1 MRMKV
6 SKAFRCSVQ
15 RAISKLSRSKP
26 PIVAIRANDLCFM
39 GILRTIENAGFESIC
54 VHFTWK
60 GAGPWL
66 SEKSRHWTNTIE
78 ITNPAED
85 PTKAATEL
93 AFLGNALL
101 GNLNQKSLLVPSS
114 DTAQKLLFE
123 YEDKLGLYFNMY
135 GAPNFDSFRYGV
147 THKGEFFKSLHE
159 HLPDLCPETTLIQ
172 KYHSSVNFDEL
183 TRFPYVIKPAAK
195 DFTQSFYRLN
205 NGKKAITVS
214 NINQAKITIRQLLKT
229 QTELILQEKIPF
241 SSVDNEVPVYC
252 YFDRNSELRMIAAG
266 RKNLI
271 YPSEFGTAIV
281 LELTKSEFLR
291 EHAQRVGKL
300 LRWSGPL
307 MIEFIKDARSKK
319 FKIIEVNTRPWL
331 FHDFY
336 RQHGLDFIGS
346 ALREHCD
353 FQNGTKLFASW
364 LNGRA
369 LVEPDET
376 ISRDKKTVHLDI
388 LSYVEHLATNAE
400 IESFESEK
408 IIASIKSLGSNITF
422 AQGSKDDLDPYQAGI
437 RFISDRYNLNPE
449 PFIGLL
455 S

>member
-1 MRMKV
+1 MKV
-6 SKAFRCSVQ
+6 SKAFRCSVK
-15 RAISKLSRSKP
+15 RALANLTGSKP

-39 GILRTIENAGFESIC
+39 GILRTIENAGFEPIC
-54 VHFTWK
+54 VHFTWN
-60 GAGPWL
+60 GAGPWF
-66 SEKSRHWTNTIE
+66 SEKSRHWKNTVE

-85 PTKAATEL
+85 PPKAAMEL
-93 AFLGNALL
+93 EFLGNALL
-101 GNLNQKSLLVPSS
+101 ENSNQKSLVVPSS

-123 YEDKLGLYFNMY
+123 YEDMLAPYFNMY

-147 THKGEFFKSLHE
+147 THKGEFFKTLNQ

-172 KYHSSVNFDEL
+172 KDYCLANFDKL
-183 TRFPYVIKPAAK
+183 RKYPYVIKPAAK

-214 NINQAKITIRQLLKT
+214 NFNQAKTTLNHLLKT
-229 QTELILQEKIPF
+229 QKELILQEKIPF
-241 SSVDNEVPVYC
+241 GSADNEVPVYC
-252 YFDRNSELRMIAAG
+252 YFDRSSELRIIAAG

-291 EHAQRVGKL
+291 EHAKRVGKL

-336 RQHGLDFIGS
+336 RQHGLDFVGS
-346 ALREHCD
+346 VLREHCD
-353 FQNGTKLFASW
+353 FQNGTKLFDSW
-364 LNGRA
+364 LDGRA
-369 LVEPDET
+369 LVEPEET
-376 ISRDKKTVHLDI
+376 ISRDEKIVHLDI
-388 LSYVEHLATNAE
+388 VSYVEHLATNTE
-400 IESFESEK
+400 NEKLKSKK
-408 IIASIKSLGSNITF
+408 IIDSIKSWGNNITF
-422 AQGSKDDLDPYQAGI
+422 AQGSEDDEGPYQAGI
-437 RFISDRYNLNPE
+437 RFLSDRYDLDPE
-449 PFIGLL
+449 PFIELVR
-455 S
+455 

>member
-1 MRMKV
+1 MQL
-6 SKAFRCSVQ
+6 SKTLKCSVKQ
-15 RAISKLSRSKP
+15 TISNLSSSKP

-39 GILRTIENAGFESIC
+39 GILRTIEHAGFDPIC

-66 SEKSRHWTNTIE
+66 SDKSRHWKNTVE
-78 ITNPAED
+78 ITNPAES
-85 PTKAATEL
+85 PAKAATEL
-93 AFLGNALL
+93 AFLGNAILE
-101 GNLNQKSLLVPSS
+101 NSNQKSLLVPSS

-123 YEDKLGLYFNMY
+123 YEDELRPYFNIY
-135 GAPNFDSFRYGV
+135 GEPNFNSFRYEV
-147 THKGEFFKSLHE
+147 THKGKFFTSLND
-159 HLPDLCPETTLIQ
+159 HLPDLCPETILIQ
-172 KYHSSVNFDEL
+172 KDDSFANLDEL
-183 TRFPYVIKPAAK
+183 TKYPYVIKPAAK

-214 NINQAKITIRQLLKT
+214 NVNQAKTTLNFLLKT
-229 QTELILQEKIPF
+229 QTELIVQEKIPF
-241 SSVDNEVPVYC
+241 DSVDHEVPVYC
-252 YFDRNSELRMIAAG
+252 YFDRSSKLRMIATG

-291 EHAQRVGKL
+291 EHTQRVGKL

-307 MIEFIKDARSKK
+307 MIEFIRDARSKK

-346 ALREHCD
+346 AFREHCD

-364 LNGRA
+364 LDGRVI
-369 LVEPDET
+369 VEPDEAVLQ
-376 ISRDKKTVHLDI
+376 DNKVVHLDI
-388 LSYVEHLATNAE
+388 ISYVEHLATSAG
-400 IESFESEK
+400 IEHLTSEK
-408 IIASIKSLGSNITF
+408 IIGSIKRLGSDITF
-422 AQGSKDDLDPYQAGI
+422 AQGSKDDFGPYQAGI
-437 RFISDRYNLNPE
+437 RFLSDRYNLDPE
-449 PFIGLL
+449 PLIELVR
-455 S
+455 

>member
-1 MRMKV
+1 MKA
-6 SKAFRCSVQ
+6 SKAFRSSVR
-15 RAISKLSRSKP
+15 RAIFNLRSSYP

-39 GILRTIENAGFESIC
+39 GLLRTIENAGFEPIC

-66 SEKSRHWTNTIE
+66 SEKSRHWTNTVE
-78 ITNPAED
+78 ITNPAEN
-85 PTKAATEL
+85 PLKAATEL

-101 GNLNQKSLLVPSS
+101 ENSNQKSLVVPSS

-123 YEDKLGLYFNMY
+123 YEDKLGPYFNMY
-135 GAPNFDSFRYGV
+135 GAPNFDSFRYGA
-147 THKGEFFKSLHE
+147 THKGEFFKSLND

-172 KYHSSVNFDEL
+172 KDQSSANLDEL
-183 TRFPYVIKPAAK
+183 TKYPYVIKPAAK

-214 NINQAKITIRQLLKT
+214 NINQAKTTLNHLLKT
-229 QTELILQEKIPF
+229 QNELILQEKIPF
-241 SSVDNEVPVYC
+241 GSADNEVPVYC
-252 YFDRNSELRMIAAG
+252 FFDRTSELRMIAAG

-281 LELTKSEFLR
+281 LELTNSEFLR

-307 MIEFIKDARSKK
+307 MIEFIRDARSKK

-346 ALREHCD
+346 VLREHCD
-353 FQNGTKLFASW
+353 FQNGTKLFDSW

-369 LVEPDET
+369 LVEPNET
-376 ISRDKKTVHLDI
+376 ISRDKKIVHLDI

-400 IESFESEK
+400 IKKLKSEK
-408 IIASIKSLGSNITF
+408 IIDSIKRLGSNITF
-422 AQGSKDDLDPYQAGI
+422 AQGSKDDLDPYRAGI
-437 RFISDRYNLNPE
+437 RFLSDRYNLDPE
-449 PFIGLL
+449 PFIKLVR
-455 S
+455 